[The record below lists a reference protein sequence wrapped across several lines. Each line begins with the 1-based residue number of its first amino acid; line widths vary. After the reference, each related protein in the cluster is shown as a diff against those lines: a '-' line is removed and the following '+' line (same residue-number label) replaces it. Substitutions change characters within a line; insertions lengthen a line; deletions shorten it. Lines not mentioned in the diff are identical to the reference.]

1 MAVLSP
7 KEAMPNMSHGL
18 WIIVTGSLVAASCG
32 FVGCFLILRRMAMLG
47 DAISHAVLPGIVI
60 AFFLSNSID
69 NVFMLMGATVVG
81 VLTAFFIQTLHVA
94 GVQEDA
100 AIGVVFTSLFAIGV
114 VLVSLFASDIHLDV
128 QHVLYGE
135 IAYVPWD
142 TATIAG
148 VEMPRAVWMVGGVFT
163 LSLLVV
169 GLFYKELKLV
179 SFDAQMAAAAGIPVV
194 FIHYLLMALVS
205 MNTVAAFESVGAILV
220 VAMLVVPGAAA
231 YLLTDRLGLMLA
243 LSVVFGIVSACAG
256 YITAVYFDVS
266 ISGAMTT
273 AAGLL
278 FMLCFL
284 FSPRYGVV
292 SRVLEQRR
300 LKKTG

>member
-1 MAVLSP
+1 MHS
-7 KEAMPNMSHGL
+7 MSHGL
-18 WIIVTGSLVAASCG
+18 WIIITGSLVAASCG

-60 AFFLSNSID
+60 AFFLSNSTD
-69 NVFMLMGATVVG
+69 NVFMLMGATVIG
-81 VLTAFFIQTLHVA
+81 VLTAFFIQTLHTA

-142 TATIAG
+142 MATLAG
-148 VEMPRAVWMVGGVFT
+148 VEMPRAVWMISGVFA
-163 LSLLVV
+163 LSLLIV

-231 YLLTDRLGLMLA
+231 YLLTDRLGAMLG
-243 LSVVFGIVSACAG
+243 LSIVFGIVSACAG
-256 YITAVYFDVS
+256 YIIAVYFDVS

-273 AAGLL
+273 SAGLL

-300 LKKTG
+300 LKKAT